1 MKWKE
6 AITEMCNTTLNE
18 IDMVVKKIESVTHK
32 KPTFVLKVY
41 SDNTYSCYIEEEQ
54 EKRNV

>member
-1 MKWKE
+1 MNWKE
-6 AITEMCNTTLNE
+6 AIIEMCNTTINE
-18 IDMVVKKIESVTHK
+18 VDMVVKKIESVTHK

-54 EKRNV
+54 E